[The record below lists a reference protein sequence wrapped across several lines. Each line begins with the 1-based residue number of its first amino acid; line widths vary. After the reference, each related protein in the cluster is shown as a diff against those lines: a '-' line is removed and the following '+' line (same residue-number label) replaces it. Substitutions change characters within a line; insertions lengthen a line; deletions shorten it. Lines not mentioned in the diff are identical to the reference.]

1 MAADG
6 YSETGKFLAPIE
18 APDPA
23 AIEIY
28 DADGLDNMRKNLSGS
43 YVLMNDIDLSGF
55 NGGQWVPIGDNIAS
69 GNRSRF
75 TGTFD
80 GQGHVIENLTIIA
93 DGLYECAGLFG
104 ATSGAIIKN
113 LGLEGSNISISYAL
127 SEAGGICGI
136 SSNSYIFNCYN
147 TGNISS
153 TSSIYPS
160 FAGGICGGSAAFIS
174 NCYNTGNILS
184 NSSYYSSYAGGICG
198 DNTASVSNCYNT
210 GNISSSSFSNASFS
224 FAGGIS
230 GYSLGLIS
238 NCYSTGNIS
247 SSSSSPSAS
256 SSTLACAGGI
266 CSASYASIS
275 NCVVLSNQ
283 IYAENISYP
292 SRIRSYLISYGD
304 DKTDNLARKGVGGN
318 AIDDSDERIELAD
331 AKKQLIYEALGWDF
345 DDIWYMVV
353 DHDYPQLRNMP
364 KPTDGY
370 TVGFEAGNH
379 GKMDPSSASEKVAEG
394 KTVKNVPEIAPGTG
408 YTHIGWKSNFGGTY
422 DDDAVRLYPITRDI
436 TFTAVYATTANATV
450 IFDYNGGKAK
460 EIALDEGIEPEKET
474 EPGREVDSDYV
485 SGSPGALYSVPSP
498 AKTGFVHRGW
508 LLAIKPDGW
517 LSEWPSGI
525 YGAAG
530 TVSKYVAQWAPNVNT
545 VTFNAGENGT
555 IVSGEPSKRINYSES
570 VNSVP
575 EIKAD
580 SGYVFI
586 GWESGPGAIYSSE
599 AVKLYPVVRDITF
612 TAKYED
618 AANATVIFDYNGGA
632 AEGETSSYISGKP
645 GTAFTTPEP
654 LRTGYTFSGWSP
666 EMAGEPA
673 LGEAKSVIIYLAQWT
688 ANSYPVTFMP
698 GTNGTMTPEEYNKPV
713 SHNESVV
720 SVPSITAES
729 GFNFLGWSL
738 NGGTTYY
745 SDEDILEMPITA
757 KADFVAQ
764 YQKIVTGGGGG
775 GERPISATLNVK
787 GVNKAADEVIYNQ
800 PTTVLVGETE
810 IIPAPIIKG
819 YVLAEESPTSQS
831 ITIKSGNNTVTFY
844 YKYIGESMEESSG
857 ERLGLDDSGRIG
869 QQNRLP
875 AGAKIKETLETE
887 IHIRYVNGY
896 PDGSFRP
903 GGNITRAEV
912 ALIFWRLLKD
922 PAKNDDFTGSFND
935 IKDDEFYARAVNYLA
950 KIGILQGYRDGSF
963 KPTAAIS
970 RVEFVAVAGRFDDL
984 ASGIDNPFKD
994 VPADYWAYGYV
1005 VSAYQKG
1012 WIDGYPG
1019 GEFRPQNSISRAEAV
1034 KIVNCML
1041 GRGIQVADLPGGL
1054 PSFTDLTSSHWAY
1067 CEIMEASIEHKFE
1080 RKEDNWEIWK

>member
-1 MAADG
+1 M
-6 YSETGKFLAPIE
+6 TNKTNNLA
-18 APDPA
+18 
-23 AIEIY
+23 
-28 DADGLDNMRKNLSGS
+28 L
-43 YVLMNDIDLSGF
+43 
-55 NGGQWVPIGDNIAS
+55 
-69 GNRSRF
+69 
-75 TGTFD
+75 
-80 GQGHVIENLTIIA
+80 
-93 DGLYECAGLFG
+93 
-104 ATSGAIIKN
+104 
-113 LGLEGSNISISYAL
+113 
-127 SEAGGICGI
+127 
-136 SSNSYIFNCYN
+136 
-147 TGNISS
+147 
-153 TSSIYPS
+153 
-160 FAGGICGGSAAFIS
+160 
-174 NCYNTGNILS
+174 
-184 NSSYYSSYAGGICG
+184 
-198 DNTASVSNCYNT
+198 
-210 GNISSSSFSNASFS
+210 
-224 FAGGIS
+224 
-230 GYSLGLIS
+230 
-238 NCYSTGNIS
+238 
-247 SSSSSPSAS
+247 
-256 SSTLACAGGI
+256 
-266 CSASYASIS
+266 
-275 NCVVLSNQ
+275 
-283 IYAENISYP
+283 ENI
-292 SRIRSYLISYGD
+292 D
-304 DKTDNLARKGVGGN
+304 GN
-318 AIDDSDERIELAD
+318 AIDDSDRRIELAD
-331 AKKQLIYEALGWDF
+331 AKEQATYEDLGWDF
-345 DDIWYMVV
+345 ENIWHMVPGY
-353 DHDYPQLRNMP
+353 DYPQFQGLPPAGPMS
-364 KPTDGY
+364 GEVF
-370 TVGFEAGNH
+370 TVAFTAGDN
-379 GKMDPSSASEKVAEG
+379 GTMDPSSASEKVAEG
-394 KTVKNVPEIAPGTG
+394 KTVKNVPAITSGTG

-460 EIALDEGIEPEKET
+460 EIALDEGIEPEREI
-474 EPGREVDSDYV
+474 EAGREVDSDYV
-485 SGSPGALYSVPSP
+485 SGSPGSLYTVPSP

-508 LLAIKPDGW
+508 LLEIKPDGW

-555 IVSGEPSKRINYSES
+555 IVSGEPSKRINYSEI
-570 VNSVP
+570 VNDVP

-618 AANATVIFDYNGGA
+618 AANATVIFDYNGGT

-698 GTNGTMTPEEYNKPV
+698 GTNGTMIPEEYNKPV

-757 KADFVAQ
+757 KTDFVAQ

-775 GERPISATLNVK
+775 GGGERPASATLTVK
-787 GVNKAADEVIYNQ
+787 GINKAADEVIYNQ

-819 YVLAEESPTSQS
+819 YVLTEESPTSQS
-831 ITIKSGNNTVTFY
+831 ITIKSGNNTVVFY
-844 YKYIGESMEESSG
+844 YKYIGESAEDDRGGQSG
-857 ERLGLDDSGRIG
+857 QGG
-869 QQNRLP
+869 RLP
-875 AGAKIKETLETE
+875 ASAKVKEALETE
-887 IHIRYVNGY
+887 IHINYINGY
-896 PDGSFRP
+896 PNGSVRP
-903 GGNITRAEV
+903 DGNITRAEV

-922 PAKNDDFTGSFND
+922 PAKNDDLTGSFND